1 MFDQFHR
8 RMRPTDRAHYER
20 QPRSSAGLVLAL
32 LALVSLLLAACGSD
46 GGAETDTGAPTTAD
60 ADSSAT
66 TAEDEPASTLEGEL
80 TVAAASSLT
89 EAYTAL
95 GERFEELNPDVTVTL
110 TFDASGALVE
120 QIKSGAPADVFA
132 SADEANMTKLTDD
145 SLVDGDPVVFAR
157 NQLVIVTK
165 PGNPAGI
172 TTMADLATVEG
183 TIALCGEDVP
193 CGKFA
198 KQALD
203 GAGVTIDEASVT
215 RGQNV
220 KATLAAVTEGD
231 AVAAIV
237 YVTDAVAAGDTVD
250 TVAIPEAENVIA
262 TYPVGV
268 LTAAAD
274 PELARA
280 FVDLVA
286 SEDGLLVL
294 KEFGFL
300 PPN

>member
-1 MFDQFHR
+1 MFLVRHIKGRMVAGR
-8 RMRPTDRAHYER
+8 RSDRRAAT
-20 QPRSSAGLVLAL
+20 SSRVVVVA
-32 LALVSLLLAACGSD
+32 VSTAALLLAACGSD
-46 GGAETDTGAPTTAD
+46 GSDGAASVDEPTTTTTTTTDQAV
-60 ADSSAT
+60 AT
-66 TAEDEPASTLEGEL
+66 TALEGEL
-80 TVAAASSLT
+80 IVAAASSLT
-89 EAYTAL
+89 EAYTEI
-95 GERFEELNPDVTVTL
+95 GDRFEALNPKATVTL

-132 SADEANMTKLTDD
+132 SADESNMAKLTDE
-145 SLVDGDPVVFAR
+145 SLVAGDPVVFAR

-172 TTMADLATVEG
+172 ASLDDLATVDG

-203 GAGVTIDEASVT
+203 RAAVTIDEGSVT

-220 KATLAAVTEGD
+220 KATLAALTEGD

-250 TVAIPEAENVIA
+250 IPEADNVTA

-268 LTAAAD
+268 LASAENPA
-274 PELARA
+274 LARA
-280 FVDLVA
+280 FVELVT
-286 SEDGLLVL
+286 SDEGLSIL
-294 KEFGFL
+294 KEYGFL
-300 PPN
+300 PPG